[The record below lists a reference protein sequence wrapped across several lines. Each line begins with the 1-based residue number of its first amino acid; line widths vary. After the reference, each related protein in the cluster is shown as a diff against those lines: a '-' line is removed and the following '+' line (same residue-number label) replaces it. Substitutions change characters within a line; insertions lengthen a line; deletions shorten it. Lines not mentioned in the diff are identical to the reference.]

1 MFDLSPIQIILV
13 LVIALLALGPK
24 RLPEMARSLARGLHE
39 FRSAMTLDPG
49 PSARQ
54 APPAEAPPV
63 APAPT
68 PAAETPAPAAAADA
82 PAGAVAVAETA
93 PPPPADDLSDLI
105 VPASRPAAEPAG
117 ERAEP

>member
-39 FRSAMTLDPG
+39 FRGAMTLDPG
-49 PSARQ
+49 PSRS
-54 APPAEAPPV
+54 EAP
-63 APAPT
+63 PAPT
-68 PAAETPAPAAAADA
+68 PSPAAEAPGATVA
-82 PAGAVAVAETA
+82 PAGDPGAAETA
-93 PPPPADDLSDLI
+93 PATGTATPADDLSDLI
-105 VPASRPAAEPAG
+105 VPASRPASDSSG